1 MLIPLERP
9 WARAMV
15 EGRSPDVGTWSEIA
29 DFQRY
34 ARSARSLGFR
44 VETTGVKGQRL
55 APGGYA
61 L

>member
-1 MLIPLERP
+1 
-9 WARAMV
+9 MV

>member
-1 MLIPLERP
+1 MG
-9 WARAMV
+9 
-15 EGRSPDVGTWSEIA
+15 EGRSPDIGTWSEIA
-29 DFQRY
+29 DFQGY

-44 VETTGVKGQRL
+44 VETTAAKGQRL